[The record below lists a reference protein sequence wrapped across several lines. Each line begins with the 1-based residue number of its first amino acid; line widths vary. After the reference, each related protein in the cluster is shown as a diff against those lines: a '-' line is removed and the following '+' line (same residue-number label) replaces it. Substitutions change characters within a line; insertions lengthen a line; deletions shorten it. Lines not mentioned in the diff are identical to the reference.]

1 MRVDKLVRL
10 PSSSA
15 RPLTPPHRGS
25 EANQRDH
32 PGAGAVGAHHWHA
45 PTSKSMS
52 DDHRTGRLCA
62 DAARLARRHFVRKSM
77 RPRLSSRGLSI
88 PARARRV
95 NLFGSSTYG
104 REESC
109 RMQVLCSSAS
119 QPSKKQARLAVHAS
133 PLVRARLRLNEH
145 SCPRERQTCTTFAEP
160 PDVPKRAVRKKVP
173 SRNALLLLRYFT
185 SVHTT
190 GATMAPHRL
199 AQVRV
204 FPPPSIR
211 RAAWPATNAH
221 RARALHAHV
230 LGHPPRAT
238 Y

>member
-32 PGAGAVGAHHWHA
+32 PGAGADGAHHWHA
-45 PTSKSMS
+45 PTSKNMS

-77 RPRLSSRGLSI
+77 RTRMSSRGLSI

-109 RMQVLCSSAS
+109 RMQVSLQLCISA
-119 QPSKKQARLAVHAS
+119 LEETGEIAVHAS
-133 PLVRARLRLNEH
+133 QLVRARLRLNER
-145 SCPRERQTCTTFAEP
+145 SCPRERQTCTTFADMQNHPNRSAPSERRSQ
-160 PDVPKRAVRKKVP
+160 VAMLCCCRAT
-173 SRNALLLLRYFT
+173 LLVYTLQPQRPRD
-185 SVHTT
+185 T
-190 GATMAPHRL
+190 GPRVSAPL
-199 AQVRV
+199 D
-204 FPPPSIR
+204 PPSGM
-211 RAAWPATNAH
+211 AARTRTE
-221 RARALHAHV
+221 RARCTR
-230 LGHPPRAT
+230 PS
-238 Y
+238 